1 MNKDLL
7 KYLSTAPVLGA
18 IWIAITAAII
28 VEFNRLYP
36 GRDYRFRGKAL
47 PWLRLCVSLLLGAP

>member
-7 KYLSTAPVLGA
+7 KYLSTAPVLGVL
-18 IWIAITAAII
+18 WIALTAAIV

-36 GRDYRFRGKAL
+36 DAL
-47 PWLRLCVSLLLGAP
+47 FFPL